1 MKKITLTICTAAF
14 LLFACNSDKKTD
26 EGKTDKDKMSGTGE
40 KMDEKMDEKMPMMD
54 SATMMKNWMSYMSA
68 GEMHALLANCEG
80 YWNADIIMWDAPG
93 APPNKSTGAAVNK
106 MIMGGRYL
114 EGTNSGNMM
123 GMPFEG
129 RSITA
134 YDNGKKVFIN
144 SWIDNM
150 GTGIM
155 NMEGTWDDAS
165 KSINFKGKGM
175 NPMTMKECD
184 YRETFKMVDD
194 NTQMMEMFG
203 PSPADGKEMK
213 MMEIIFTRKK

>member
-1 MKKITLTICTAAF
+1 M
-14 LLFACNSDKKTD
+14 DKETTKTENTD
-26 EGKTDKDKMSGTGE
+26 GKMNETV
-40 KMDEKMDEKMPMMD
+40 PMID
-54 SATMMKNWMSYMSA
+54 SATMMKNWQTYMTPGDMQA
-68 GEMHALLANCEG
+68 MLAKSTG
-80 YWNADIIMWDAPG
+80 TWNADITMWDAPG
-93 APPNKSTGAAVNK
+93 APPNKSTGTAVNK
-106 MIMGGRYL
+106 MLMGGRYL
-114 EGTNSGNMM
+114 EGTNTGNMM

-134 YDNGKKVFIN
+134 YDNAKKVFIN

-155 NMEGTWDDAS
+155 NMEGPWDDGT
-165 KSINFKGKGM
+165 KSINFTGKGM

-194 NTQMMEMFG
+194 NTQMMEMYG

-213 MMEIIFTRKK
+213 MMEITFTRKK